1 MALHLSFT
9 LDPELAE
16 RVDIFAKKQELER
29 NEALLRLIEGGL
41 VQAEQAGIVMP
52 PRERSFKET
61 LRMQKNIDML
71 VRSIDELKKE
81 VRVMHHLQNLE
92 REETVVKHTRRGFF
106 KK

>member
-41 VQAEQAGIVMP
+41 VQAEQAGKIGRAHV
-52 PRERSFKET
+52 
-61 LRMQKNIDML
+61 
-71 VRSIDELKKE
+71 
-81 VRVMHHLQNLE
+81 
-92 REETVVKHTRRGFF
+92 
-106 KK
+106 